1 MSLGKN
7 ENKDENVLVMN
18 RPEST
23 TRMIQSNNESEIE
36 STGTNRPFNPKPID
50 SKYSINAHGV
60 ESDTDGNETSDEH
73 ARLLRDIESQH
84 DEQEELDNHPPTHKT
99 FRNFIYSSDVLL
111 SIVLFSPIVSIYW
124 YGTWTYLD
132 NYFLVDD
139 PKTSSFVSWT
149 SGLFIL
155 LIGYLFQQDFQH
167 FYDYLHGLGKCGN
180 FCQVLVRSVY
190 IYLMSFAVV
199 AEWRGLWNLFNF
211 YFFSDWQS
219 QFVSAIIALSYFLLS
234 RATRSLITTPF
245 VLFMDDYE
253 HFFTTES
260 RHKFRSV
267 SFSVFPLFL
276 IQMIHLFHL
285 ILLSSYRC
293 TVKI

>member
-1 MSLGKN
+1 
-7 ENKDENVLVMN
+7 MN
-18 RPEST
+18 LAESV
-23 TRMIQSNNESEIE
+23 TRMIQSNNESQIDLTENKRQ
-36 STGTNRPFNPKPID
+36 SNPEPID
-50 SKYSINAHGV
+50 YKYSINANAI
-60 ESDTDGNETSDEH
+60 ESETEGNETSDEH
-73 ARLLRDIESQH
+73 ARLLRDVEGQQNV
-84 DEQEELDNHPPTHKT
+84 QEEVENHLPTHKT

-132 NYFLVDD
+132 NYFLVDE

-155 LIGYLFQQDFQH
+155 LVGYLFQQDFQH
-167 FYDYLHGLGKCGN
+167 FYDYLHELGKFGRL
-180 FCQVLVRSVY
+180 CQVIARSVY
-190 IYLMSFAVV
+190 IYFMSFAVV

-219 QFVSAIIALSYFLLS
+219 QLASAIIALTFFLLS

-267 SFSVFPLFL
+267 SVSSFL
-276 IQMIHLFHL
+276 YF
-285 ILLSSYRC
+285 
-293 TVKI
+293 V